1 MESMS
6 FVGPTAFWLD
16 AFLYYSDGTKRLTFG
31 MAMLPGVVL
40 GASLSAWRSQTFRW
54 ESFSQT
60 ADLVRHVLG
69 GLLMGAGGV
78 LAVGC
83 TFGQGLSGLSTLNL
97 GSFLATAGIVLG
109 AVLTLRW
116 QMAHD

>member
-1 MESMS
+1 
-6 FVGPTAFWLD
+6 
-16 AFLYYSDGTKRLTFG
+16 
-31 MAMLPGVVL
+31 
-40 GASLSAWRSQTFRW
+40 
-54 ESFSQT
+54 
-60 ADLVRHVLG
+60 
-69 GLLMGAGGV
+69 MGAGGV